1 MLEIIHKLPAL
12 TFEYKYFIVFATAV
26 LISAVLIP
34 FIIKYSLKYGYV
46 DIPNSRKIHTGRIPN
61 LGGIAIFLGLFI
73 ASLFWYK
80 FFNNPDFIFIST
92 SVIILLITGIIDDIK
107 GMKARKKLIF
117 QIIAAFIIV
126 AGGLRITSFY
136 NFMGI
141 GELPIVVQYLFSVI
155 LIVGVINAYNLI
167 DGIDGLAAGIGIIN
181 FGVMGYMFYSLH
193 HTSFALL
200 SFAVSGSLLGFLMYN
215 YNPAK
220 IFMGDTGA
228 LILGFLTVVLGIK
241 LIELNGIKSIQIYT
255 PQNMVVTISSIMF
268 LPVFDTLR
276 VFAIRI
282 YKHKSPFT
290 AGKDHLHHILLKYGL
305 QSREVTLILIT
316 INIIIIL
323 IGFTINYV
331 LPIKVFTSSL
341 MLIL

>member
-1 MLEIIHKLPAL
+1 
-12 TFEYKYFIVFATAV
+12 
-26 LISAVLIP
+26 
-34 FIIKYSLKYGYV
+34 
-46 DIPNSRKIHTGRIPN
+46 
-61 LGGIAIFLGLFI
+61 
-73 ASLFWYK
+73 
-80 FFNNPDFIFIST
+80 
-92 SVIILLITGIIDDIK
+92 
-107 GMKARKKLIF
+107 
-117 QIIAAFIIV
+117 
-126 AGGLRITSFY
+126 
-136 NFMGI
+136 
-141 GELPIVVQYLFSVI
+141 
-155 LIVGVINAYNLI
+155 
-167 DGIDGLAAGIGIIN
+167 
-181 FGVMGYMFYSLH
+181 
-193 HTSFALL
+193 
-200 SFAVSGSLLGFLMYN
+200 
-215 YNPAK
+215 
-220 IFMGDTGA
+220 
-228 LILGFLTVVLGIK
+228 GIK